1 MGKHQMT
8 KIALGLQSKGGR
20 SNHQK
25 VEEYQ
30 PTSKQ
35 WWGFCLQLQID
46 QGGWEWSSL
55 VHGGLLV
62 WVEAHQQ
69 QCMGKGQ
76 G

>member
-35 WWGFCLQLQID
+35 WWGFCL
-46 QGGWEWSSL
+46 
-55 VHGGLLV
+55 
-62 WVEAHQQ
+62 
-69 QCMGKGQ
+69 
-76 G
+76 